1 MFKCPYC
8 IETRPSRSR
17 LQSHVDNVHRQAEPT
32 HRRKE
37 AVANARKVT
46 DVVTDLDVPALC
58 VCGEKIEQVDAED
71 DPLWWTHVRPGA
83 PCTDAIPVKRTL
95 ASQGRKALS
104 EKLADTGKL
113 LGRAGD
119 EIREL
124 KAQANAVLAR
134 LEALDAGV
142 MDPATVRR
150 ATLNQVWDK
159 LIDAGNI
166 RGAEVVMR
174 MIGNLSDG
182 DWS

>member
-17 LQSHVDNVHRQAEPT
+17 LQAHVDNIHTTRPT
-32 HRRKE
+32 HHRKE

-58 VCGEKIEQVDAED
+58 VCGEQIEQVDAED
-71 DPLWWTHVRPGA
+71 DPTWWTHVRPGA
-83 PCTDAIPVKRTL
+83 TPCTDAVPVKRTL
-95 ASQGRKALS
+95 AAQGRKALS
-104 EKLADTGKL
+104 EKLADTGKRL
-113 LGRAGD
+113 DRAGG

-124 KAQANAVLAR
+124 KAQADAVLAR